1 MNMTKS
7 HISWIS
13 SIVPLV
19 AVVAAPLSSPL
30 CALLGRRVTM
40 MSACIP
46 MCVGWLIITY
56 ATNANMILIGR
67 AMCAAVSA
75 ISLPAAYTYVAE
87 IASTRNRGF
96 LGSLLSVG
104 WTFGLVLS
112 YTLGSVLEW
121 NWLALT
127 SSVVSIVQFIV
138 LSAATP
144 SPRWLLTRKRTEEAK
159 DALTFFRGEMS
170 KHVECELKDCEH
182 QINEG
187 NHASFW
193 QRIRMM
199 VTSGGN
205 RKSISICLGIYFF
218 AVGTGFIVVNYHAKM
233 LLVQGKVTDTMDA
246 NLGTII
252 IGLCQMGGNIISA
265 FIVDR
270 VGRKNLLYISSTFV
284 CLSQAGIGTYF
295 YLEMVGNKSGS
306 GSMEEYRLVPL
317 ILLLIFVVFLPIG
330 WGSVTYILVAE
341 LVPTTI
347 RTETIVLCNAWEQLL
362 QFLVLRLHSSVC
374 SRFGPSYLHWG
385 FAILTSFAGI
395 FAWVIVPET
404 SNRSL
409 EDIEVFFTHL
419 RREAMDM
426 IGDRAACREPIK
438 EQPFVRI
445 KLSKEEKTKQIDSRK
460 LANINECKKIN
471 LEEEIDKQ
479 VKHKQKYG
487 GKNVQFTDI
496 NLNDCE
502 EDIDDRG
509 NEVNS
514 NNSTDNESE
523 NDGYFQNMIHESKSR
538 K

>member
-1 MNMTKS
+1 MNITKS
-7 HISWIS
+7 HINWIS
-13 SIVPLV
+13 SIVPLA
-19 AVVAAPLSSPL
+19 AVIAAPLSSPM
-30 CALLGRRVTM
+30 CALLGRRITM
-40 MSACIP
+40 MSTCIP
-46 MCVGWLIITY
+46 MCLGWLIITY
-56 ATNANMILIGR
+56 ATNPNMILIGR
-67 AMCAAVSA
+67 AICAAVSA

-87 IASTRNRGF
+87 IASTKNRGF

-112 YTLGSVLEW
+112 YTLGSVLKW

-170 KHVECELKDCEH
+170 KHVECEFKDCGH

-199 VTSGGN
+199 VTSQGN
-205 RKSISICLGIYFF
+205 RKSIMICIGIYFF
-218 AVGTGFIVVNYHAKM
+218 TVGTGFIVVNYHAKM

-270 VGRKNLLYISSTFV
+270 VGRRSLLYISSVFV

-295 YLEMVGNKSGS
+295 YFEMAVDHTEDV
-306 GSMEEYRLVPL
+306 MEQYRLVPL
-317 ILLLIFVVFLPIG
+317 VMLLIFVVFLPIG

-347 RTETIVLCNAWEQLL
+347 RTETVILCNVWEQLL
-362 QFLVLRLHSSVC
+362 QFSVLRLHDSIC
-374 SRFGPSYLHWG
+374 SQFGPYHLHWG
-385 FAILTSFAGI
+385 SAVLTCIGI
-395 FAWVIVPET
+395 VFTKFIVPET

-409 EDIEVFFTHL
+409 EEIETFFTHL

-426 IGDRAACREPIK
+426 IGDRAACREPVNK
-438 EQPFVRI
+438 EPFVRI
-445 KLSKEEKTKQIDSRK
+445 RLSRETKEGYLEKGKSDTNGKCKIAGTIDLDKEIAEQVDRKRK
-460 LANINECKKIN
+460 LAGNSHME
-471 LEEEIDKQ
+471 
-479 VKHKQKYG
+479 
-487 GKNVQFTDI
+487 FTDI
-496 NLNDCE
+496 DLRDGSSEQNQSGVETHYNRVNDSY
-502 EDIDDRG
+502 EDINR
-509 NEVNS
+509 
-514 NNSTDNESE
+514 
-523 NDGYFQNMIHESKSR
+523 
-538 K
+538 